1 VAVSFGE
8 NRTTRR
14 KPPSYRK
21 LLVISRIKY
30 LINQSM
36 LSSLHK
42 KVDFI
47 YYGNNCHSIL
57 KKKTEKLHSEHQRLI
72 LIKFREKCDMNN
84 KMHCKHVLLHESHT
98 YFYKKPTIFCF
109 IQGSVYTVFCF
120 IQGSV
125 YTVFCFIQSSVTT
138 IFCFIQSSV
147 TTVFCFIQ
155 SSVTTV
161 FCFIQS
167 SV

>member
-1 VAVSFGE
+1 MAVSFGE

-30 LINQSM
+30 LINQSINQSM

-98 YFYKKPTIFCF
+98 YFFYRPDVQQTKCDGTMVILIVVGYSENCLNRTLNKTEYC
-109 IQGSVYTVFCF
+109 SN
-120 IQGSV
+120 
-125 YTVFCFIQSSVTT
+125 
-138 IFCFIQSSV
+138 
-147 TTVFCFIQ
+147 
-155 SSVTTV
+155 
-161 FCFIQS
+161 
-167 SV
+167 